1 MSILDFPK
9 TVLITF
15 ASIGILSKLLL
26 TLFVSSRDGSIG
38 PASAIIW
45 GNLIIIIS
53 LISFL
58 SIDDEAQ
65 NVIVQYSLFIL
76 VLLWDTSISYKYF
89 ERINKKEIPNIYY
102 NWNTLLN
109 LMLLAF
115 IVLFVYQMIHTNE
128 KEQLKSILFILG
140 LFSLFI
146 MGIQQ
151 TILDNYMVDTDIN
164 NV

>member
-1 MSILDFPK
+1 
-9 TVLITF
+9 
-15 ASIGILSKLLL
+15 
-26 TLFVSSRDGSIG
+26 
-38 PASAIIW
+38 
-45 GNLIIIIS
+45 
-53 LISFL
+53 
-58 SIDDEAQ
+58 
-65 NVIVQYSLFIL
+65 
-76 VLLWDTSISYKYF
+76 
-89 ERINKKEIPNIYY
+89 
-102 NWNTLLN
+102 
-109 LMLLAF
+109 MLLAF

>member
-1 MSILDFPK
+1 LTFLK

-38 PASAIIW
+38 PASASIW